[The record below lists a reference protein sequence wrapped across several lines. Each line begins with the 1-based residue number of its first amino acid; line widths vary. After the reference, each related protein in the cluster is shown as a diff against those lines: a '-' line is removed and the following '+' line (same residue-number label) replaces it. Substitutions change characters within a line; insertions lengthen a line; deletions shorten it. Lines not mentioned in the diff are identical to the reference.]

1 MEEPRR
7 LGGRYELG
15 GVLGR
20 GGMAEVYLGHDT
32 RLGRS
37 VAVKTLRA
45 DMARDPSFQ
54 ARFRREAQSAASL
67 NHPAI
72 VAVYDTGEDYIDGIS
87 IPYIV
92 MEYVE
97 GSTLR
102 ELLHSGR
109 RLLPERALEM
119 TIGILQALEYSHRA
133 GIVHRDIKPANVM
146 LTRQGNVK
154 VMDFGIARAMGDA
167 GMTMTQTSAV
177 IGTAQ
182 YLSPEQAKGE
192 QVDARSDLY
201 STGCLLYELLTVR
214 PPFVGDSPVA
224 VAYQHVRE
232 EAQPPSVFDP
242 EVRPEVDAIVL
253 KALAKDR
260 DYRYQSADEMRDDIE
275 RFLDGL
281 PVAAAQQAAA
291 YGMGAAGYGYDQNG
305 YPQHDPYGQTNMLPQ
320 HAAGGPTTVLPQA
333 SPAGYP
339 QPQGP
344 GYDDGYGQTYAGAQ
358 GGGNDGYDDGYGRS
372 GRRGGEPPKKS
383 NTSWIVLAVAA
394 VLVLV
399 GTFFVAQAMFGNSK
413 GDTPKDAPKV
423 AVPNLVGKS
432 LAEAKTLATQAGPKL
447 VVTEGEKVACPD
459 AAVKKDQVCTQN
471 PAVGGQLAEAGTIT
485 VQLSSGPAKAAV
497 PAVTGKTKEQA
508 VKALADAGFTNV
520 TSEYKDDENAPLEQV
535 TGQDPPPNA
544 GADPT
549 APIKLTVSQGK
560 AKVAVPNVV
569 GQPKEAAQ
577 ATLESAGFQV
587 DASKTT
593 TTNDPSKVNTV
604 ASQTPTANSK
614 VAAASKIQLT
624 VFKAPDKVTVPPLT
638 NVVLRDAIKQLETAG
653 LKYTI
658 VFGPADPASL
668 VTSSTPQAGTQ
679 VDPQTSIGLMTKA
692 ADPPKGGD
700 TPTIPGI
707 PGIPTPSNTK
717 GGPNN

>member
-20 GGMAEVYLGHDT
+20 GGMAEVYLAHDT

-214 PPFVGDSPVA
+214 PPFIGDSPVA

-232 EAQPPSVFDP
+232 EPQPPSVFDP
-242 EVRPEVDAIVL
+242 EVRPEIDAIVL
-253 KALAKDR
+253 KALAKER

-281 PVAAAQQAAA
+281 PVAAAQQAA
-291 YGMGAAGYGYDQNG
+291 YGMGSAGYGYDQNG
-305 YPQHDPYGQTNMLPQ
+305 YPQQHDPYGQTNVLPQ
-320 HAAGGPTTVLPQA
+320 QPGGGPTTLLPQA
-333 SPAGYP
+333 SGQPGYGQQGGYP
-339 QPQGP
+339 
-344 GYDDGYGQTYAGAQ
+344 DDGYGQTYAGQ
-358 GGGNDGYDDGYGRS
+358 GGNDDGQGRA
-372 GRRGGEPPKKS
+372 GRRGEEQPKKS
-383 NTSWIVLAVAA
+383 NTSWIVLAIAA

-399 GTFFVAQAMFGNSK
+399 GTFFVAQAMFGDK
-413 GDTPKDAPKV
+413 GTKDPVKV
-423 AVPNLVGKS
+423 AAPNLVGKT
-432 LAEAKTLATQAGPKL
+432 LADAKTAAAAAGSKL
-447 VVTEGEKVACPD
+447 VVAEGEKLACPD
-459 AAVKKDQVCTQN
+459 ANIKKDQVCTQN
-471 PAVGGQLAEAGTIT
+471 PVAGLQVAETSTIT
-485 VQLSSGPAKAAV
+485 VQLSSGPAKATV
-497 PAVTGKTKEQA
+497 PPVVGKTKDQA
-508 VKALADAGFTNV
+508 LQALAAAGFTNV
-520 TSEYKDDENAPLEQV
+520 GTPEYKDDDNAPQDTV
-535 TGQDPPPNA
+535 TAQDPAANA
-544 GADPT
+544 SADPT

-560 AKVAVPNVV
+560 TKINVPNVV
-569 GQPKEAAQ
+569 GAQKEDAQ
-577 ATLESAGFQV
+577 NTLQGLGFQV
-587 DASKTT
+587 VFAAQSTPAP
-593 TTNDPSKVNTV
+593 DPSKVNTV
-604 ASQTPTANSK
+604 AQQSVQPNTK
-614 VAAASKIQLT
+614 AAANTKITLT
-624 VFKAPDKVTVPPLT
+624 VFKAPDKAQVPPLQ
-638 NVVLRDAIKQLETAG
+638 NQKLSDAIAQLSKAG
-653 LKYTI
+653 LGYTVVNGPQDPNAI
-658 VFGPADPASL
+658 VQQSIPG
-668 VTSSTPQAGTQ
+668 AGTQ
-679 VDPQTSIGLMTKA
+679 VDPNTQVQLITKP
-692 ADPPKGGD
+692 ADPPKGGEPTT
-700 TPTIPGI
+700 TPP
-707 PGIPTPSNTK
+707 K
-717 GGPNN
+717 GDH